1 LDTHLNRIIIAWI
14 AVILLFTFAEIGS
27 AFADT
32 PLPRCEPN
40 QTTAPVGT
48 DWQVKCNTL
57 GCAQVWFCNVDHQW
71 YRSGYAGHWSEITS
85 QTMLKI
91 RQLFSTGT
99 RAQKQAAWEAAFPP
113 GSKVLEDPTSPD
125 FDLLP
130 LYRSVP
136 APSIDPPD
144 GRVTQSNIV
153 YKQRQ
158 DVGSYTW
165 VPIGAVPLGVPCTNV
180 KVGPY
185 YAIDRTRITMASA
198 YDVKP
203 LSVYAKCD

>member
-1 LDTHLNRIIIAWI
+1 MTKTTIAWI
-14 AVILLFTFAEIGS
+14 ALILAFTLLQIGS

-48 DWQVKCNTL
+48 DWQIRCNTV
-57 GCAQVWFCNVDHQW
+57 GCAHVWFCNVDHQW
-71 YRSGYAGHWSEITS
+71 YRNGYAGHWSEMTS
-85 QTMLKI
+85 QVMLKI

-99 RAQKQAAWEAAFPP
+99 TAQKKAAWEAAFPT

-125 FDLLP
+125 KDLLP
-130 LYRSVP
+130 LYQSIATP
-136 APSIDPPD
+136 LIDPPD
-144 GRVTQSNIV
+144 GRVTQSNEV

-158 DVGSYTW
+158 ELGTFTW
-165 VPIGAVPLGVPCTNV
+165 VKIGAVALGVPCTNV
-180 KVGPY
+180 RVGPY
-185 YAIDRTRITMASA
+185 FSIDRTRITLLSA
-198 YDVKP
+198 YDTMP